1 MSGIAT
7 SFGHLWD
14 RVLGKTVGI
23 KIGNATPRAPLAPPP
38 NADDAAMQ
46 TQDLDRI
53 RRRQGVLA
61 NIFAGSST
69 SANAPSVGQK
79 TLTGQ

>member
-1 MSGIAT
+1 MSGVLT

-14 RVLGKTVGI
+14 RVLGHTVGI
-23 KIGNATPRAPLAPPP
+23 KIGNATPRAPIAPPP
-38 NADDAAMQ
+38 TTDEAAMQ

-61 NIFAGSST
+61 NIYGGSGSST
-69 SANAPSVGQK
+69 PTVGQK
-79 TLTGQ
+79 TLLGS